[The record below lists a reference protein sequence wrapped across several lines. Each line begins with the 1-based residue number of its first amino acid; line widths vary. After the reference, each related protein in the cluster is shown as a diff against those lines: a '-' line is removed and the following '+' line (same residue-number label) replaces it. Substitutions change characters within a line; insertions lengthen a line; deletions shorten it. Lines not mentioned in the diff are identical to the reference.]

1 MRKSVTT
8 TPETLTMTE
17 SHSWTVMFSCVF
29 KFATTILT
37 TLGTWVKG
45 ISWKQTI
52 AKKRWTDKWP
62 TCRKCT
68 TAIPASIWR
77 RCLSRTMLLAE
88 NPNLTRPKATQFSTT
103 TTMAT
108 HFRSKTWPQ
117 CCNVWTSAQL
127 SSQKTFRVARS
138 PSSNTLQQNWQNYI
152 LFYWLVAKRFI
163 SGLSS
168 LQIFLTLS
176 KRSLLHRMIKN
187 SLKKSPSSVS
197 SIWQCWP
204 MKKDSF
210 SFTPFCKG
218 STNNGKT
225 TKLSELTT
233 KYPKSILRFW
243 NIFRLSSKSS
253 ASTTK
258 TILPKR
264 SLNSSFSTF
273 SQWITTKTLTSK
285 AKSDLPT
292 AH

>member
-8 TPETLTMTE
+8 IPETLTMTE
-17 SHSWTVMFSCVF
+17 SHYWTVMFSCVF
-29 KFATTILT
+29 KFATTTLT

-62 TCRKCT
+62 ICQKCT
-68 TAIPASIWR
+68 TAIPAMIWGS
-77 RCLSRTMLLAE
+77 CLSWTMLQAE
-88 NPNLTRPKATQFSTT
+88 NPYLTLPKATQFSTT
-103 TTMAT
+103 TTAT

-152 LFYWLVAKRFI
+152 LFYWPAARKFI
-163 SGLSS
+163 SGLNS
-168 LQIFLTLS
+168 LLTFRTPS
-176 KRSLLHRMIKN
+176 KRSSLRRMIKN
-187 SLKKSPSSVS
+187 SLKKSPTSVS
-197 SIWQCWP
+197 SIWQCSP
-204 MKKDSF
+204 TKKDSF

-225 TKLSELTT
+225 IKLSELIT
-233 KYPKSILRFW
+233 KYPKSTLRFC
-243 NIFRLSSKSS
+243 NIFRSSSKNS

-264 SLNSSFSTF
+264 SLNLSFSTF
-273 SQWITTKTLTSK
+273 SQWTTTKTLTSK

-292 AH
+292 VH